1 MELEIQQSAEN
12 FRKYRFRFLT
22 HIFNNSRNDNHQI
35 DTLVE
40 SLKKSVHRKC
50 SNQSCAVTYENLK
63 RKCDA
68 CGSRVE
74 KIDQNVI
81 KSNISSMHDVTDTS
95 KVITINNCEV
105 TPKIKM
111 FEPVL
116 LNPNSYKNIK
126 VILNEIKGNNN
137 IGKDR
142 EWVFIGCDGP
152 PYCLSERIAEGDPLS
167 YDFASFVPGQGHMH
181 MNQLKTIFKVLDDIL
196 LEPLGRDVLNFQSP

>member
-1 MELEIQQSAEN
+1 
-12 FRKYRFRFLT
+12 
-22 HIFNNSRNDNHQI
+22 
-35 DTLVE
+35 
-40 SLKKSVHRKC
+40 
-50 SNQSCAVTYENLK
+50 
-63 RKCDA
+63 
-68 CGSRVE
+68 
-74 KIDQNVI
+74 
-81 KSNISSMHDVTDTS
+81 
-95 KVITINNCEV
+95 
-105 TPKIKM
+105 M

-126 VILNEIKGNNN
+126 VILNEIKENSN

-152 PYCLSERIAEGDPLS
+152 PYCLSERIAEADPSS